1 MTNKMMAVAATSVLL
16 TLAGSPFAKTTAKK
30 DPRPTGMDKL
40 FAVKAAQGGIFEVQS
55 SQIALNKTHNNQ
67 VRMVARRMVKE
78 HSAANNELKTVA
90 QDKRMTLPTETD
102 PKHRAVVARL
112 RRLSGTAFDKAYM
125 ASQES
130 AHAATV
136 KLFENEIATGQDK
149 DVTAFASKNLPTIED
164 HTRMIFQVGS
174 NLGVHSTTMP
184 KLKPAMMPSSMS
196 GKNM

>member
-16 TLAGSPFAKTTAKK
+16 TLAGSAFAKTTAKK